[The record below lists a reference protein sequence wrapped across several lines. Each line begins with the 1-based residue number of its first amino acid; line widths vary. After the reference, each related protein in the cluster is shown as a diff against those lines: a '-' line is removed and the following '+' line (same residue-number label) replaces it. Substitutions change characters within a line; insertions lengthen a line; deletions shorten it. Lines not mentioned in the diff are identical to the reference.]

1 MAYRP
6 IDSEDLYTEMTYG
19 GDVGVWK
26 VVFWISQKQRRFSHP
41 GVTNQEHLHCDEQ
54 QENLGDRDK
63 EDDGDNR
70 DDDHDGE
77 DTLKR

>member
-1 MAYRP
+1 
-6 IDSEDLYTEMTYG
+6 MTYG

-26 VVFWISQKQRRFSHP
+26 VVFWISEKQRRFSHP
-41 GVTNQEHLHCDEQ
+41 GVPDQEHLHCDEQ
-54 QENLGDRDK
+54 QDNLGDRDDK